1 MGHLETTQMLFYI
14 FPLFLFCA
22 VVFTIYLLAI
32 TVREARNVV
41 ARQLSEP
48 EKDDMQIRLI
58 PVIGS
63 CQPDQPDEPG
73 KSEQSAEETAE
84 LRQQVVE
91 DLRRTY
97 ENFTE
102 EMVDRQVALRRSHSL
117 TVRRTSSRRPSNCS
131 SNGSFSFCPT
141 PHSASRSHSEWKLA
155 KDINEVLL
163 FESSRGSVP
172 SVEGNPDL

>member
-1 MGHLETTQMLFYI
+1 MYTLHTQTTQMFFYI

-32 TVREARNVV
+32 TVREARSVV

-48 EKDDMQIRLI
+48 EKDDMQIRLVQRKRLPSGSPTSESPTWWVFLRWVFLI

-84 LRQQVVE
+84 LRQQVNK
-91 DLRRTY
+91 TY
-97 ENFTE
+97 L
-102 EMVDRQVALRRSHSL
+102 MGI
-117 TVRRTSSRRPSNCS
+117 
-131 SNGSFSFCPT
+131 GSFVL
-141 PHSASRSHSEWKLA
+141 SAEKGRIQSC
-155 KDINEVLL
+155 
-163 FESSRGSVP
+163 
-172 SVEGNPDL
+172 

>member
-1 MGHLETTQMLFYI
+1 MLFYI

-32 TVREARNVV
+32 TVREARSVV

-48 EKDDMQIRLI
+48 EKDAMQIRQVQRKMI
-58 PVIGS
+58 PTIGS
-63 CQPDQPDEPG
+63 CEPDQPDEPG

-91 DLRRTY
+91 DLESVY

-117 TVRRTSSRRPSNCS
+117 TVRRGSSRRPSNCS

-141 PHSASRSHSEWKLA
+141 PHSASRSNSEWKLA
-155 KDINEVLL
+155 KDINK
-163 FESSRGSVP
+163 
-172 SVEGNPDL
+172 VEYIFVN

>member
-1 MGHLETTQMLFYI
+1 MLFYI

-32 TVREARNVV
+32 TVREARSVV

-48 EKDDMQIRLI
+48 EKDEMQCKCRMVQKKMI

-84 LRQQVVE
+84 LRQQVNK
-91 DLRRTY
+91 TY
-97 ENFTE
+97 L
-102 EMVDRQVALRRSHSL
+102 MGI
-117 TVRRTSSRRPSNCS
+117 
-131 SNGSFSFCPT
+131 GSF
-141 PHSASRSHSEWKLA
+141 
-155 KDINEVLL
+155 VL
-163 FESSRGSVP
+163 
-172 SVEGNPDL
+172 SVEKGRIQSC

>member
-1 MGHLETTQMLFYI
+1 MYTLHTQTTQMFFHI

-48 EKDDMQIRLI
+48 EKDDMQIRLVQRKRLPSGSPTSESPTWWAFLRWVFLI

-63 CQPDQPDEPG
+63 CEPDQPDEPG

-84 LRQQVVE
+84 LRQQVNK
-91 DLRRTY
+91 T
-97 ENFTE
+97 
-102 EMVDRQVALRRSHSL
+102 
-117 TVRRTSSRRPSNCS
+117 
-131 SNGSFSFCPT
+131 
-141 PHSASRSHSEWKLA
+141 
-155 KDINEVLL
+155 
-163 FESSRGSVP
+163 
-172 SVEGNPDL
+172 

>member
-1 MGHLETTQMLFYI
+1 MLFYI

-48 EKDDMQIRLI
+48 EKDDMQIRLVQKKTI

-63 CQPDQPDEPG
+63 CQPDQPDKPG

-84 LRQQVVE
+84 LRQQVNK
-91 DLRRTY
+91 TY
-97 ENFTE
+97 L
-102 EMVDRQVALRRSHSL
+102 MGV
-117 TVRRTSSRRPSNCS
+117 SS
-131 SNGSFSFCPT
+131 F
-141 PHSASRSHSEWKLA
+141 
-155 KDINEVLL
+155 V
-163 FESSRGSVP
+163 
-172 SVEGNPDL
+172 